1 MDMPMPQGPE
11 AEAGGASVTIDKTAE
26 GFTVSANPGEP
37 KPVAS
42 LDEALSM
49 AGQILSGE
57 GGEDPALAEQAM
69 AAGFNQVRGGGL
81 GA

>member
-1 MDMPMPQGPE
+1 MDMPMPQE
-11 AEAGGASVTIDKTAE
+11 APTGGASVTIDKTAE

-57 GGEDPALAEQAM
+57 GGEDPAMAEQAM

-81 GA
+81 